1 MSVPHPDE
9 WMTDDG
15 MSEVGA
21 DGRRSVPAE
30 RRENGSFVPD
40 DHAASATAAFG
51 VPGFGSAGIGLLGPD
66 ASLPG
71 VIIGASLAGGA
82 GGFMPP
88 GGLGPGGGT
97 GSGGHD
103 HRSSLVRPY
112 AVTGGRTKPSYQL
125 QIEAMVSATAYEA
138 RDLSAL
144 SPECQSILGCCRDWR
159 SVAEIS
165 AVLRMPLG
173 VARVLIGDMAM
184 EGLVRVHQADYA
196 QGRPDLNLLERVL
209 SGLRKL

>member
-1 MSVPHPDE
+1 
-9 WMTDDG
+9 MTDDG
-15 MSEVGA
+15 MPEVGA
-21 DGRRSVPAE
+21 EGRRSVPSE
-30 RRENGSFVPD
+30 RRENGSYVPG
-40 DHAASATAAFG
+40 DHGTPTTAAFG
-51 VPGFGSAGIGLLGPD
+51 MPGFGVAGLDLLGPET
-66 ASLPG
+66 SLPG
-71 VIIGASLAGGA
+71 AMVGVSL
-82 GGFMPP
+82 P
-88 GGLGPGGGT
+88 GGSGP
-97 GSGGHD
+97 GGHD